1 MTNELDLSKVTEL
14 LPVGSAE
21 YLQARPGSVRRVKI
35 DAAFYYVFTS
45 PDGAERSIEVS
56 QVVGFNAS
64 AYVPAQPPAAQLPSW
79 STASTIVDQQKHA
92 AAIEAEELERK
103 RVGNNAAALARA
115 EREKAI
121 IDGQAAAQRGGR

>member
-14 LPVGSAE
+14 LPVGSAD
-21 YLQARPGSVRRVKI
+21 YISARPGSVRRVKI
-35 DAAFYYVFTS
+35 DAGFYYVFQS

-64 AYVPAQPPAAQLPSW
+64 AYVPAPPPAAQLPSW
-79 STASTIVDQQKHA
+79 GTATTAPAQQAHA
-92 AAIEAEELERK
+92 AAIERDELERK
-103 RVGNNAAALARA
+103 RRGNNAAALARA